1 MPTEDKNIKDIKS
14 FKNIIVNCFHNMRD
28 IRGSFTLEASLV
40 FPVIIIAIL
49 LLLFFCLYLY
59 QNAFLAHSAAIAA
72 DRVSYVWDNSAR
84 DPRTG
89 ALTSSANDSLY
100 WRLTSDTMLQSIFR
114 FENNDVASVLQLP
127 SIEAEVSSIESLP
140 IQKLKRVA
148 TQLPAGFRGE
158 MSYHNKLL
166 IRSIDISLQ
175 RLIRLAPLEKIIGDS
190 SQSGSAVSYIVEP
203 VEFIRIVELGRY
215 YGAKF
220 KSANPNHVNQVEAGA
235 ALRLFGK

>member
-1 MPTEDKNIKDIKS
+1 MLIQL
-14 FKNIIVNCFHNMRD
+14 FKVKLFREIQNA
-28 IRGSFTLEASLV
+28 RGSFTLEASLV
-40 FPVIIIAIL
+40 FPIIIIAIL

-59 QNAFLAHSAAIAA
+59 QNAILAHTAAIAA
-72 DRVSYVWDNSAR
+72 DRISYVWDNSFR

-89 ALTSSANDSLY
+89 AANSSSADSLY

-114 FENNDVASVLQLP
+114 LENNEVASTLQLP
-127 SIEAEVSSIESLP
+127 ITQDEVSSKESLP

-148 TQLPAGFRGE
+148 AQIPTGFRGE
-158 MSYHNKLL
+158 TSYRNKLL
-166 IRSIDISLQ
+166 IRRIDVFLQ
-175 RLIRLAPLEKIIGDS
+175 RLVHLTPLEKIIGDS
-190 SQSGSAVSYIVEP
+190 SQSSSAVSYIVEP

-220 KSANPNHVNQVEAGA
+220 KSTSLDHVNQVEAGA